1 MAKQVVRMMDI
12 NQAGGAVTNS
22 HANVLANGR
31 PLAKKTSPVT
41 PHPPCSPRSP
51 IHCVATSGTP
61 GSIKVLA
68 NGIALLRVGDRDTC
82 GHIRA
87 TGSPNVLVG

>member
-1 MAKQVVRMMDI
+1 MAMQVVRMMDV
-12 NQAGGAVTNS
+12 NQAGGAVTNA

-41 PHPPCSPRSP
+41 PHPPCSPLDP

-61 GSIKVLA
+61 GSTRVLA
-68 NGIALLRVGDRDTC
+68 NGIGLLRVGDRDTC
-82 GHIRA
+82 GHSRA
-87 TGSPNVLVG
+87 TGSRNVFVG

>member
-1 MAKQVVRMMDI
+1 MRPVVRINDI
-12 NQAGGAVTNS
+12 NQAGGAVTNA

-41 PHPPCSPRSP
+41 PHPPCSPLDP

-61 GSIKVLA
+61 GSIKVTA
-68 NGIALLRVGDRDTC
+68 NGIGLLRVGDRDTC
-82 GHIRA
+82 GHSRA

>member
-1 MAKQVVRMMDI
+1 MRPVVRINDI
-12 NQAGGAVTNS
+12 NQAGGAVTNA

-41 PHPPCSPRSP
+41 PHPPCSPLDP

-82 GHIRA
+82 GHSRA
-87 TGSPNVLVG
+87 TGSRNVFVG